1 MSGFLGRLA
10 MGDSGARDAH
20 VGLAARRSHRGGC
33 DGSRRRRGEAAIVG
47 AIAASGRVWGVS
59 AGRGAGS
66 APVPRTR
73 PRLGGARGSG
83 RSGGPSRRLTGTGG
97 PDRRAR

>member
-10 MGDSGARDAH
+10 MDGSSAQVAQ
-20 VGLAARRSHRGGC
+20 VGLAAHRSHRGGC
-33 DGSRRRRGEAAIVG
+33 DGSHQRRGEAAIVG
-47 AIAASGRVWGVS
+47 AIAASVRVRGVS

-73 PRLGGARGSG
+73 PRPGGACGSG
-83 RSGGPSRRLTGTGG
+83 RTGGPSRRLTGTDG
-97 PDRRAR
+97 PGRSGS